1 MKNVLLWLV
10 MLGGIGVIVASFLC
24 FDLGFTEDR
33 IRYLS
38 MGVFILAYSLFF
50 IDLLVPWVRFD
61 DPAKRTIGSL
71 GIRWT
76 AIFLYAVASICA
88 VLLMNHL
95 EARFSTQCI
104 VHSVLILGLILMMA
118 GVLTTNSVTAR
129 VYAEEQAARNELQ
142 QLKRAVLQLKTKLM
156 TLNLPAEVKSRIAA
170 WEESL
175 RYIAPSQSAEAHDL
189 EQQLIDKVESLT
201 RMLPNYELNADR
213 VEMTLTTLEELYKIR
228 KTIY

>member
-1 MKNVLLWLV
+1 MKTILLWLV

-38 MGVFILAYSLFF
+38 MGVSILAYALFF

-76 AIFLYAVASICA
+76 AIFFYALASIGA
-88 VLLMNHL
+88 IVLMNYL

-104 VHSVLILGLILMMA
+104 VHSVLLLGLILMMA
-118 GVLTTNSVTAR
+118 GVLTTTSVTAR
-129 VYAEEQAARNELQ
+129 VYAEEQAARNELKQHKEAVQ
-142 QLKRAVLQLKTKLM
+142 QLKLKLM

-175 RYIAPSQSAEAHDL
+175 RYIAPSKSAEAHDL
-189 EQQLIDKVESLT
+189 EQQLTDNVESLT
-201 RMLPNYELNADR
+201 RMLSNYELNADR
-213 VEMTLTTLEELYKIR
+213 IERALTTLEELYKIR